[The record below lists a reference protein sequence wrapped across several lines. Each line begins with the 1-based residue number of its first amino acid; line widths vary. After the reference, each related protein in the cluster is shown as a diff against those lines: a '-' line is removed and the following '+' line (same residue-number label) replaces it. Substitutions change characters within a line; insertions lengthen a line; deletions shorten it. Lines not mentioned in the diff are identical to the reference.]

1 MGGGSFPRASPRP
14 VKWIPQLALIALVNG
29 QTLSPKAAC
38 SQPFRLASLPE
49 RFNDPAPAE
58 IVLQVLG
65 RHAME
70 RAQLFLQATVVTIDV
85 VDMKIGRFRSG
96 AAWLR
101 QDAAG
106 DFRLAGKT
114 DDRLAAI
121 AAELVVRRDDMAKRG
136 RDRGSVA
143 FGQYRIGGL
152 SEPVT
157 CHQNR
162 DLLCR
167 QRAGFCH
174 ATALVCGPR
183 QTRTLAL
190 E

>member
-85 VDMKIGRFRSG
+85 VDMEIGRFRSG

-101 QDAAG
+101 QDAAV

-114 DDRLAAI
+114 DDRLGVI
-121 AAELVVRRDDMAKRG
+121 
-136 RDRGSVA
+136 
-143 FGQYRIGGL
+143 
-152 SEPVT
+152 PVT

-167 QRAGFCH
+167 QGAVFAMPPRLCAGRGRPERLPWGGGGLD
-174 ATALVCGPR
+174 ATTVAAFLAFITSNCERFTRNLLCV
-183 QTRTLAL
+183 QT
-190 E
+190 